1 MAMLRCDS
9 IVSSFTPCCSN
20 DETSCFEGR
29 SFVSL
34 KTMQF
39 RVLAWLCPV
48 ILLAAPAWGQPEA
61 DGLRLPVEPRQMIL
75 VLTKDWRAVDGQL
88 QRFERNGS
96 AWQSIGPSVRVVVG
110 RNGTG
115 WGRGLHPMPQ
125 PGPQKKEGDGKSP
138 AGVFGLSFVFGSE
151 PPDKVPGIK
160 MPYVQ
165 CTRTLEC
172 VDDPKSSHYNEI
184 LDRPSITEPDWHSS
198 EHMLMTNGQYRLGVV
213 IAHDTSPPIPGNGSC
228 VFMHIWLGPGI
239 GTSGCTAMRDGDIE
253 SLIGWLDVQANPMLV
268 QLPEAEYLR
277 LQKAWRLP
285 EMPAPSTP

>member
-1 MAMLRCDS
+1 MQTFSLAAFL
-9 IVSSFTPCCSN
+9 IPN
-20 DETSCFEGR
+20 ILCFGW
-29 SFVSL
+29 FHCHP
-34 KTMQF
+34 KT
-39 RVLAWLCPV
+39 
-48 ILLAAPAWGQPEA
+48 LAAPRFCILWGRCPKCAHAQNAAPA
-61 DGLRLPVEPRQMIL
+61 LLPVEPRQMIL

-110 RNGTG
+110 RNGMG
-115 WGRGLHPMPQ
+115 WGDGLHPMPER
-125 PGPQKKEGDGKSP
+125 GPRKKEGDGKSP
-138 AGVFGLSFVFGSE
+138 AGVFALPFTFGYE
-151 PPDKVPGIK
+151 PLDKLPGVK

-165 CTRTLEC
+165 CTSTLEC
-172 VDDPKSSHYNEI
+172 VDDTNSSHYNEI

-268 QLPEAEYLR
+268 QLPASR
-277 LQKAWRLP
+277 IPAPAKKVVSLP
-285 EMPAPSTP
+285 EIPAPSIP